1 MELILFSL
9 FIGISALIITL
20 GLYRTEHSEFVLI
33 GFFFLFLLSFTL
45 INGNLEYQ
53 TGESSLERYFYQP
66 DNITLVAVE
75 LNTTYTYSTF
85 SDETELF
92 NTNRAGYWLAVISG
106 LGFAITLFSF
116 KRMRWSQ
123 Q

>member
-116 KRMRWSQ
+116 KRTRWSQ